1 MALWGTR
8 MKMVRR
14 AMPVT
19 VSLAVICLV
28 TAVLWYLKVSGDTLH
43 HPVFFYLLPI
53 ALLAMLYGSL
63 PAMLATFAA
72 TACSA
77 YFFYGP
83 PFSFEVS
90 NSLEIGDLVCF
101 VLLAAIAAKCTREL
115 LRPPAKIPAT
125 ISRSVRT

>member
-1 MALWGTR
+1 MWL
-8 MKMVRR
+8 VRR
-14 AMPVT
+14 AMPVA
-19 VSLAVICLV
+19 VSCAVVCLV
-28 TAVLWYLKVSGDTLH
+28 TAVLWYLKESGEGLH

-77 YFFYGP
+77 YFFYDP
-83 PFSFEVS
+83 PYSFEVS

-101 VLLAAIAAKCTREL
+101 VILAVIVAKCTREL
-115 LRPPAKIPAT
+115 LRPPAKISTT